1 MHDAPTTTKAP
12 TTQTGNTCLTATIR
26 TRSPVAAYAN
36 TVHREVPVV
45 TDGSGF
51 SDLVSGGRRFRYS
64 HTERLLAPTGHL
76 NERLVYD
83 DIGPLPSS
91 PPSDWLPPGGTPLG
105 AVLRLAQPATPA
117 RAA

>member
-1 MHDAPTTTKAP
+1 MNNAPTTTNAP
-12 TTQTGNTCLTATIR
+12 APQTINAHLTATIR
-26 TRSPVAAYAN
+26 TRSPLAAYAN

-45 TDGSGF
+45 RDGSGF

-64 HTERLLAPTGHL
+64 HTELLTAPTGHAT
-76 NERLVYD
+76 ERLVYD

-91 PPSDWLPPGGTPLG
+91 PASDWLPPGETPLG
-105 AVLRLAQPATPA
+105 AVLRITQPAISA